1 MTKITSVT
9 LGSVSL
15 SCNTVDRPI
24 RKIVPAQA
32 IPGRLA
38 PQTQAI
44 AVMGNVITLKGRL
57 YGADR
62 ETDKATL
69 EGYSN
74 ALDSTSYNDTEN
86 GDLTVQ
92 VEAVL
97 IPHNADTHATFR
109 DFTII
114 LKVIT

>member
-1 MTKITSVT
+1 MTRITSVT

-15 SCNTVDRPI
+15 KCNIVDRPN
-24 RKIVPAQA
+24 KKLVPAQP
-32 IPGRLA
+32 IPGRTA
-38 PQTQAI
+38 PQTQVVS
-44 AVMGNVITLKGRL
+44 VMSNVITLKGRL
-57 YGADR
+57 FGANR
-62 ETDKATL
+62 EADMATL
-69 EGYSN
+69 KGYADS
-74 ALDSTSYNDTEN
+74 LDSVSYNDTDN

-92 VEAVL
+92 VESVN